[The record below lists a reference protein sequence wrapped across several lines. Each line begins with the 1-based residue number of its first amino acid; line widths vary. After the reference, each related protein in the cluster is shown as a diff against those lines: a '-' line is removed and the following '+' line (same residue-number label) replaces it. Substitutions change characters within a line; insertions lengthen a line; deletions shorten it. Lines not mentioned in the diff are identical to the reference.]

1 MGSLRIRGEQVM
13 AGEKGTGTAT
23 RIFIHFIL
31 VLGALSML
39 LPFFWMITTSL
50 KTYTDSVQIPPVWFP
65 KHPDFTWYPK
75 IFQQVP
81 FGRFYLNTI
90 WVTVGRTVPQVI
102 FCSMAAYGFA
112 RLRFPGRSVI
122 FICILAILMVPSQVL
137 LIPQYFEMVRF
148 HWVDTYKALIIPGIF
163 SAYGTFLLRQFF
175 MTLPKE
181 LEEAAVID
189 GCNPWTIFWRIM
201 LPLTVPALAALTFF
215 VVLWSWNDFIWPLV
229 VTNDE
234 SMRVLSVGINSLQGV
249 YTSQQPLLMAGAV
262 MATIPL
268 LIFFIVLQKFVIKG
282 ITFSGIKG

>member
-1 MGSLRIRGEQVM
+1 MV
-13 AGEKGTGTAT
+13 GEKGTGLAA
-23 RIFIHFIL
+23 RVVIHFVLI
-31 VLGALSML
+31 LGALTML
-39 LPFFWMITTSL
+39 LPFFWMITTSF

-65 KHPDFTWYPK
+65 KNPDFSWYPK
-75 IFQQVP
+75 IFEQVP
-81 FGRFYLNTI
+81 FARFYANTI

-102 FCSMAAYGFA
+102 LCAMAAYGFA

-122 FICILAILMVPSQVL
+122 FIGILAILMVPSQVL

-148 HWVDTYKALIIPGIF
+148 HWVDTYKALIVPGIF
-163 SAYGTFLLRQFF
+163 STYGTFLLRQFF

-234 SMRVLSVGINSLQGV
+234 GMRVLSVGINSLQGV

-268 LIFFIVLQKFVIKG
+268 LIFFLVLQKFVIKG